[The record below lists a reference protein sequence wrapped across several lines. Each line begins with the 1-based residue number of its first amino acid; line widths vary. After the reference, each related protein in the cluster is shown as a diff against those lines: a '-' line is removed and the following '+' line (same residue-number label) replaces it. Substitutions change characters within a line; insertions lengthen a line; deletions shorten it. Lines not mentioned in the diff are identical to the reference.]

1 MEFLPK
7 ETKEGA
13 PVPGCSC
20 FFMLKMSFQFHLV
33 PAPQRG
39 RGSTKREEKADAAC
53 AGFANCSLLGPEL
66 SPRYQGLA

>member
-20 FFMLKMSFQFHLV
+20 FFILKMELSV
-33 PAPQRG
+33 PL
-39 RGSTKREEKADAAC
+39 GSHSAVLEGEVKREKRKQMPVPLLPC
-53 AGFANCSLLGPEL
+53 AGFANCSLGGPEL
-66 SPRYQGLA
+66 S